1 MDRDGALDP
10 LAGVD
15 LAYLHPLMMRD
26 AGPAY
31 DTDYGITDAGPGAG
45 CVGSRTAGRGGWLK
59 SKS

>member
-26 AGPAY
+26 EGPAY
-31 DTDYGITDAGPGAG
+31 DTDYGITDAGPGEP
-45 CVGSRTAGRGGWLK
+45 
-59 SKS
+59 